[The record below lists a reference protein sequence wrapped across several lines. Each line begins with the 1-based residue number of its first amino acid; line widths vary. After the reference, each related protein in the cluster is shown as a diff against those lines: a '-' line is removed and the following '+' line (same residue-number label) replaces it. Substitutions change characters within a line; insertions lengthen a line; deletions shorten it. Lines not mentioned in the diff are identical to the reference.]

1 MTDHD
6 YLTFEEIR
14 QEELKI
20 LDAFDRFC
28 REHSL
33 SYSLAY
39 GSLLGAARHNGF
51 IPWDDD
57 IDVLMPRPDY
67 ERMLSIDEPI
77 SQTMDLHFANAR
89 ATASDKVPY
98 PSTYTK
104 LVNRKIATFE
114 ANVIIDLNQYLFI
127 DIFPLD
133 GTDGLN
139 RHSKFLKDYWNKA
152 LLLGSCLT
160 RSSSL
165 AKELV
170 KKCLRPF
177 AGNPFNLA
185 QKLDQN
191 LQGLDWASSQMVSDI
206 ASSTPAW
213 FYQLP
218 KTEFLQTVE
227 LDFEGRKFPAM
238 SCWQQALETWYGVDF
253 MKLPPENERV
263 SHQMKAWRLA

>member
-1 MTDHD
+1 MTDRD
-6 YLTFEEIR
+6 YLAFEEIR

-20 LDAFDRFC
+20 LDAFDAFC
-28 REHSL
+28 RKHSL

-39 GSLLGAARHNGF
+39 GSLLGAVRHNGI

-57 IDVLMPRPDY
+57 IDVLMARPDY

-77 SQTMDLHFANAR
+77 SQTLDLCFANAR
-89 ATASDKVPY
+89 TTEGDVVPY

-104 LVNRKIATFE
+104 LVNKKIATFE

-133 GTDGLN
+133 GTDELN

-160 RSSSL
+160 RSSSP

-177 AGNPFNLA
+177 AGNPFDLARELDENLR
-185 QKLDQN
+185 D
-191 LQGLDWASSQMVSDI
+191 LDWESSQVVSDI

-213 FYQLP
+213 FYQLS
-218 KTEFLQTVE
+218 KDEILQTIE
-227 LDFEGRKFPAM
+227 LDFEGRKLPAM
-238 SCWQQALETWYGVDF
+238 SCWQQALETWYGKDF
-253 MKLPPENERV
+253 MELPPENERV
-263 SHQMKAWRLA
+263 SHQMKAWRLD